1 MHLHI
6 TSQEKTDLMEE
17 VLTEVSV
24 YLGMLYHIIE
34 AFKDHD
40 DFADELSTSLI
51 QYLKYSLTCGDFS
64 EFGSSTP
71 GLSFYCRSWIEGEEC
86 ERLSNKKG

>member
-1 MHLHI
+1 MISYSNSSLIQALLHHTLTFTFCSNLSDQDVMHLHI

-24 YLGMLYHIIE
+24 YLGMLYHLIE

-40 DFADELSTSLI
+40 DFADELSTSFI
-51 QYLKYSLTCGDFS
+51 QYLK
-64 EFGSSTP
+64 
-71 GLSFYCRSWIEGEEC
+71 
-86 ERLSNKKG
+86 

>member
-1 MHLHI
+1 MHWLFHFRSNLSDQDVMHLHI

-24 YLGMLYHIIE
+24 YLGMLYHLIE

-40 DFADELSTSLI
+40 DFADELSASFI
-51 QYLKYSLTCGDFS
+51 QYSK
-64 EFGSSTP
+64 
-71 GLSFYCRSWIEGEEC
+71 
-86 ERLSNKKG
+86 